1 MKQPYRIAIIDD
13 QTLIRNSLIIVLN
26 RQDDIEIAFEAA
38 NGHEAIDLVEMTQP
52 DLILMDMRMP
62 IMDGIEA
69 TKSILKKFPNIKVVA
84 LTTFEEDELIA
95 GCLEAGAV
103 GYLLKDLTAED
114 LLKAIGLIRKGES
127 ILPSSY
133 LRKLIVKPGK
143 SLIEKEEN
151 APESFSSH
159 RTDID
164 LTNREIEVLRFL
176 LEGLSNKEIAKKLYV
191 SETTVKNH
199 LSSMFAKMDVRDRTQ
214 AVLFAVQN
222 KILYK

>member
-26 RQDDIEIAFEAA
+26 RQDDIEIVGEAA
-38 NGHEAIDLVEMTQP
+38 NGHEAINLVEKTRP

-69 TKSILKKFPNIKVVA
+69 TKNILKKFPNIKVVA

-114 LLKAIGLIRKGES
+114 LHKAIGLIRKGES

-133 LRKLIVKPGK
+133 LRKLIVQPGK
-143 SLIEKEEN
+143 SLI
-151 APESFSSH
+151 
-159 RTDID
+159 
-164 LTNREIEVLRFL
+164 
-176 LEGLSNKEIAKKLYV
+176 
-191 SETTVKNH
+191 
-199 LSSMFAKMDVRDRTQ
+199 
-214 AVLFAVQN
+214 
-222 KILYK
+222 

>member
-26 RQDDIEIAFEAA
+26 RQDDIEVAFEAA
-38 NGHEAIDLVEMTQP
+38 NGQEAIDLVEKSQP

-69 TKSILKKFPNIKVVA
+69 TKNILKKFPNIKVVA

-114 LLKAIGLIRKGES
+114 LLKAIELIRKGES

-133 LRKLIVKPGK
+133 LRKLIVQPRK
-143 SLIEKEEN
+143 SLIAKEGN
-151 APESFSSH
+151 VPPDNCH

-164 LTNREIEVLRFL
+164 LTNREIEVLKFL
-176 LEGLSNKEIAKKLYV
+176 LEGLSNKEIAKKLFV

-222 KILYK
+222 NILYK